1 VKPHLKKQWCIGEIN
16 SNFIWHMEQVL
27 DQYGKPYN
35 PDYPVVCF
43 DERPCQLIEDV
54 LQPMP
59 IKEGQPKR
67 EDSHYKR
74 NGTAVVLAAI
84 EPLKGKRIVEVR
96 EQKTKKDYADFMS
109 KLARQYPEAKKII
122 LIQDNL
128 NTHNPS
134 SFYEN
139 MSAKEAF
146 ELAQRFEMIYTP
158 KKASWLNM
166 AEIEFSALSKQC
178 LDRRIGNLKML
189 MKEVN
194 AWARK
199 RNKDKIKISWQFTM
213 NSAREKFKRF
223 YNDISINN

>member
-1 VKPHLKKQWCIGEIN
+1 
-16 SNFIWHMEQVL
+16 MEQVL
-27 DQYGKPYN
+27 DCYETPYD
-35 PDYPVVCF
+35 PHYPVVCF

-54 LQPMP
+54 LQPIP
-59 IKEGQPKR
+59 VQEGQPKR
-67 EDSHYKR
+67 EDYHYKR
-74 NGTAVVLAAI
+74 NGTATVLAAV
-84 EPLKGKRIVEVR
+84 EPLKGKRVVEVR
-96 EQKTKKDYADFMS
+96 EQKTKKDYAEFMS
-109 KLARQYPEAKKII
+109 QLAKQYPKANKII

-139 MSAKEAF
+139 MSAEEAF
-146 ELAQRFEMIYTP
+146 ALSQRFEMIYTP

-178 LDRRIGNLKML
+178 LDRRIGDLKTL

-199 RNKDKIKISWQFTM
+199 RNQNKVKINWQFTKDK
-213 NSAREKFKRF
+213 ARDKFERF
-223 YNDISINN
+223 YENIYIEN